1 MDHNGEIPAGASHS
15 GYLEAK
21 DREGPSVLHVSSWSH
36 SDFVLRV
43 TKTHTKKDHLV
54 SKGEK

>member
-1 MDHNGEIPAGASHS
+1 MEIPAGASHS

-21 DREGPSVLHVSSWSH
+21 VREGPSVLHVSSWSH

-43 TKTHTKKDHLV
+43 TKTQKKDHLV
-54 SKGEK
+54 SRREK